1 MDELKQS
8 NTTKENKINDPLKS
22 IHAKG
27 ERNEQLEHR
36 MNDLEQH
43 SRKRNVIVSGLNM
56 HSYSDTARTSVYD
69 GDGISESSAMRKNFV
84 KFAQENMPLA
94 EIEIT
99 AIHDLPKGRDG
110 TMPQIVQFFCIGT
123 LPKDLVL
130 CCIDN
135 DAMKWIVH

>member
-8 NTTKENKINDPLKS
+8 NTTNENKINDPLKS

-56 HSYSDTARTSVYD
+56 HSYSDTATRSRSARTSVYD

-110 TMPQIVQFFCIGT
+110 TMPQIVQFFASAPCRKIWCCVASTMT
-123 LPKDLVL
+123 L
-130 CCIDN
+130 
-135 DAMKWIVH
+135 